1 MGADGSVHANG
12 AGGTTVNLQLT
23 DVTGKPILGT
33 LGQIG
38 ITAKPGRLN
47 IVN

>member
-1 MGADGSVHANG
+1 VPVGTSV
-12 AGGTTVNLQLT
+12 TVQLT
-23 DVTGKPILGT
+23 DVTDKPILGT

-38 ITAKPGRLN
+38 ISAKPGRLN